1 MEGRTLVDRIDERA
15 PIANNLPPIAGA
27 LNWTNGLY
35 ERIKDPMERL
45 STLSQSIQDREEYKD
60 VQKLYA
66 SLCKNLREFEDQKIK
81 QWENGVE
88 DSTEEKLNQYLL
100 VREETPIAPEGFLRV
115 NFDPVLVR
123 LLREVK
129 YLQLLDINVPE
140 RASILFKKVNIYRSQ
155 TGNLDLIV
163 NMYNEIL
170 STLLNVEKPLLQD
183 RIDKINKSLQP
194 GVDSLRWNSQ
204 GIDQFINTCMG
215 IVKEVDDL
223 VKKMKDNVKKVQD
236 LMQKWEKPLFDR
248 KNKSLAPEDLEQTHQ
263 STIMPRLEDIKNQ
276 GKEIHKAIKD
286 TADAIKPDKKSLN
299 WIAYVDYCNGLV
311 IDGITKGIQCSMSY
325 LSDQISIQFNKHNQL
340 PPMFDI
346 KVDLRDR
353 DVKFEP
359 PIESCHRGNGIRDI
373 IMKITNDFIS
383 LAIQMPRLDTGN
395 GDYLVEIKD
404 QFELFGALQ
413 VMTNNL
419 TEIEDATRHFIH
431 QYKDLEFLWKET
443 LAENFGAFVEQGDDP
458 REKVHMKINQDGEQE
473 EDETFKWMADKILAG
488 VQTKKPNLDLFDEKV
503 SHLNRIK
510 QQIGEMKVSI
520 DIGWVR
526 VNSLPLIKELGKTVS
541 EWIEA
546 YTSFLFT
553 NTVAEIHNIQKFIDE
568 VANGIKVIPESSETK
583 REKEIL
589 MQVMTHLRDVKM
601 IKDRTLEEV
610 EPMKQTVMLLKKH
623 GVKMEEDFLVKLEN
637 CKTQLIEVSERALG
651 PVKEAILPL
660 QN

>member
-1 MEGRTLVDRIDERA
+1 
-15 PIANNLPPIAGA
+15 
-27 LNWTNGLY
+27 
-35 ERIKDPMERL
+35 
-45 STLSQSIQDREEYKD
+45 
-60 VQKLYA
+60 
-66 SLCKNLREFEDQKIK
+66 
-81 QWENGVE
+81 
-88 DSTEEKLNQYLL
+88 
-100 VREETPIAPEGFLRV
+100 
-115 NFDPVLVR
+115 
-123 LLREVK
+123 
-129 YLQLLDINVPE
+129 
-140 RASILFKKVNIYRSQ
+140 
-155 TGNLDLIV
+155 
-163 NMYNEIL
+163 
-170 STLLNVEKPLLQD
+170 
-183 RIDKINKSLQP
+183 
-194 GVDSLRWNSQ
+194 
-204 GIDQFINTCMG
+204 
-215 IVKEVDDL
+215 
-223 VKKMKDNVKKVQD
+223 
-236 LMQKWEKPLFDR
+236 
-248 KNKSLAPEDLEQTHQ
+248 
-263 STIMPRLEDIKNQ
+263 
-276 GKEIHKAIKD
+276 
-286 TADAIKPDKKSLN
+286 
-299 WIAYVDYCNGLV
+299 
-311 IDGITKGIQCSMSY
+311 MSY
-325 LSDQISIQFNKHNQL
+325 LSDQISIQYNRYNQL
-340 PPMFDI
+340 HPMFDI

-443 LAENFGAFVEQGDDP
+443 LAENFSAFVEQGDDP

-488 VQTKKPNLDLFDEKV
+488 VQTKKPNLDLFDEKI

-637 CKTQLIEVSERALG
+637 CKTQLVEVSERALG

-660 QN
+660 QNQEAGNIKKKLLDFQKKVAEFRIKFQQYCPYHVDQSSIEIINKSYDTITDFYNQTL